1 MNPSLQ
7 CKPIILPLFI
17 AGALACFGLL
27 PKALAVVPPPDGG
40 YPGFNTAEGQKALF
54 SLTTGQGNTAVGWFT
69 LESLTTGNFNTA
81 IGAAALVLS
90 TADENTATGAGAL
103 LSNIG
108 GSSNT
113 ATGAF
118 ALFNNVGLGAPSK
131 PTGVFFG
138 SFNTANGDRALFS
151 NTNGDSNTA
160 AGAGALTENTTGG
173 ANTAVGISALSQ
185 NTTAD
190 DNTAVGA
197 VALFDNTTGTQNTA
211 VGFSALHDN
220 STGNENTAT
229 GNGALQNNTE
239 GHDNTANGL
248 DALFSNTTGNFN
260 TAVGESTLAS
270 NSTGVDNTAIGDS
283 ALSNATTGSSNTALG
298 AGAGA
303 NVATASNV
311 ISIGVSGED
320 VSNTAWIGNV
330 YSVTTQNAMTAPV
343 IVSADGQLGT
353 IASSERFKKE
363 IANMGEASD
372 AILSLRPVT
381 FHYKTDIKSTPQ
393 FGLIAEEVAKV
404 NPALVLPDKEGKP
417 YTVRYDQVNAMLL
430 NEFLKEHKK
439 VEEQQATITQL
450 KKDFGVTIAQLTARL
465 DEQAAQIQ
473 KVSAQLAAASPS
485 GGGLEASK
493 PAPQVVNNP

>member
-1 MNPSLQ
+1 MKIPGFVAFLNL
-7 CKPIILPLFI
+7 CLW
-17 AGALACFGLL
+17 LL
-27 PKALAVVPPPDGG
+27 PIAQAVVPPPDGG

-69 LESLTTGNFNTA
+69 LESVTTGNFNTA
-81 IGAAALVLS
+81 NGAAALVLN

-151 NTNGDSNTA
+151 NTNGNSNTA

-173 ANTAVGISALSQ
+173 ANTAVGISALAQ

-190 DNTAVGA
+190 DNTAIGA

-320 VSNTAWIGNV
+320 VSNTAWIGNIYGV
-330 YSVTTQNAMTAPV
+330 ATQSGTTAPV
-343 IVSADGQLGT
+343 VVSNGGQLGT
-353 IASSERFKKE
+353 IASSQRFKKD
-363 IANMGEASD
+363 IATMQTASE
-372 AILSLRPVT
+372 AILSLRPVI
-381 FHYKTDIKSTPQ
+381 FHYKTDSKGTPQ

-417 YTVRYDQVNAMLL
+417 YTVRYDAVNAMLL
-430 NEFLKEHKK
+430 NEFLKEHRK
-439 VEEQQATITQL
+439 VEEQQATITEL
-450 KKDFGVTIAQLTARL
+450 KSTVAQQQKGFESKMAKQEKQIKALTAGL
-465 DEQAAQIQ
+465 Q
-473 KVSAQLAAASPS
+473 KVSAQ
-485 GGGLEASK
+485 LEASK
-493 PAPQVVNNP
+493 PAPQVAENN